1 MLPALKTPD
10 SSIDL
15 LREGYTFIPRRCDQ
29 LGTDGFRTRLLF
41 RPVTCIHR
49 ADAAGMFYSG
59 HRFTRQ
65 GAFPTSI
72 VHLLQDEGSV
82 QALDG
87 DAHHH
92 RKAMFLYTL
101 QGEDPMDLRGI
112 FEREWHA
119 AVLRWQRKGRIVLHD
134 ELDELLTRTSAAW
147 AGVPMSERDVSL
159 RTRELSAMV
168 DNAGSFGPANWWA
181 RALRNRC
188 ERWAR
193 RIIDRV
199 RAGELRPPEGSFL
212 AVVAAHQKPG
222 GQRLSVET
230 ADVELLNVLRPML
243 AVSRFIVFAALALL
257 RYPDWH
263 DTFVAGNDE
272 DLEGFANEVRRLY
285 PFFPLIGGRARQAF
299 SWEGHDFTESEWVLL
314 DLYGTNHDARWWEN
328 PEAFKPERFRGWSGD
343 PNTLIP
349 QGAGEYA
356 TDHRCPGEPITAS
369 LMKQAVQLLTRAT
382 RYRVGVQ
389 DFSISM
395 SLMPSLPKDEFIIH
409 DVQPRVPA

>member
-1 MLPALKTPD
+1 MFPTLKTPD

-15 LREGYTFIPRRCDQ
+15 LREGYTFIPRRCDR
-29 LGTDGFRTRLLF
+29 LNTDGFKTRLLF
-41 RPVTCIHR
+41 RPVTCIHG
-49 ADAAGMFYSG
+49 ADAAGVFYSG

-87 DAHHH
+87 DAHRH
-92 RKAMFLYTL
+92 RKAMFLHTL
-101 QGEDPMDLRGI
+101 QDEDPMDLRGI
-112 FEREWHA
+112 FEREWRA
-119 AVLRWQRKGRIVLHD
+119 AVLRWQRKGRIILHD

-147 AGVPMSERDVSL
+147 AGVPMSEQDVSL

-168 DNAGSFGPANWWA
+168 DNAGSFGPGNWWA

-188 ERWAR
+188 EKWAQGVVN
-193 RIIDRV
+193 RV
-199 RAGELRPPEGSFL
+199 RAGELQPPEESFL
-212 AVVAAHQKPG
+212 AVVAAHQQPD

-230 ADVELLNVLRPML
+230 AGVELLNVLRPML

-263 DTFVAGNDE
+263 DTFAAGNDE

-285 PFFPLIGGRARQAF
+285 PFFPLIGGRARQPF
-299 SWEGHDFTESEWVLL
+299 SWGGHDFTEGEWVLL

-356 TDHRCPGEPITAS
+356 TDHRCPGEPITIT
-369 LMKQAVQLLTRAT
+369 LMKQAVELLTRAT
-382 RYRVGVQ
+382 RYKVGVQ

-395 SLMPSLPKDEFIIH
+395 SLMPSLPKDGFIIH
-409 DVQPRVPA
+409 DVQPAVPA